1 MADLIVRPHVL
12 SSRDQVEAQIPEGLS
27 VAELVDRFASEQADL
42 STVWIGDAII
52 PREHWR
58 YVRPK
63 DGARVMIAVVPR
75 GGGKKGKGILGM
87 IAMVAVAVVAWYAAP
102 VIAVGMGFTA
112 GGVAASAIAMGI
124 TAIGSLAISAI
135 FKPPMPSSAVT
146 GVADNPAYSM
156 SGQSNQATPYGS
168 VQRVYGRHRIYP
180 RVAAQPLVFVRGG
193 VSWLRAV
200 YDLGYGPLD
209 TEDWRIGDTP
219 IGAYLGARLN
229 IYPSFKAGDALA
241 AYTNDAFYASVGASL
256 NRYEERTYFTAEDTD
271 AVAINLQFPAGIYA
285 IGGNGSLWPD
295 RVPFRVRMQNEAGGG
310 WIDLTG
316 DRLVNAS
323 IMRGWGGVDVGT
335 ASVMFGTNKSE
346 QKPLQAS
353 FEFVLPSRGR
363 WAIAIYHGTVYDPA
377 PDDKRIQECFWEGL
391 QSITYRAPVA
401 PKVPHTI
408 AELEI
413 QATDQING
421 QIQNLNCIATSRLTD
436 WWGGVGAYRS
446 PAVIYWDILTGTAN
460 SRAVSADRVDIAGL
474 QRWHDY
480 CMRTAQ
486 DGQAY
491 SLCDTVIDGTSTV
504 WELLC
509 NVAACGRATPTMRD
523 GKFSVL
529 IDEERTVPVQMFTSR
544 NTTSFSVSKSYADL
558 PHALR
563 VKFIDPDSN
572 WQQRDMV
579 VYDDGYDANSAT
591 RFEEVSSFGVTRA
604 GQAWRDGRYF
614 LAQAKLRRENLS
626 IGVDIENL
634 VCTRGDLVS
643 FAHDVLRSGGVP
655 ARVLEVIAAGH
666 IRLDEALLVEAG
678 AQGYGMRVRNEN
690 YPGGSQVIPATPVYT
705 DGDELILGGSPPT
718 INAGDLVVF
727 GVIDSVT
734 AYYLVK
740 SITPGDD
747 LTASI
752 ELVEQA
758 PGVYHADTGPIPAYK
773 PSADGRPPGDVLLS
787 PVQGLVYAV
796 DYAFADRTPIVTV
809 TLSWQRPAQTS
820 VLWYSVDRYAED
832 GSWVN
837 VGTPTAT
844 ELPVILRMSQ
854 LEIPK
859 DGGLPLKYRVI
870 AITTSGRQTQPAEIS
885 FTLSRNSTP
894 PYDVTGFVYVI
905 EDYSIRLEWNPVSNL
920 DLDGYLVE
928 YIGEG
933 QAPGVAAMA
942 IQEGGL
948 PVFLNATA
956 YRWEMREAGVWKVGI
971 RAHNVLDFYSA
982 ARSEIDVVVLAPNAP
997 ANLAAVVAGPDIVL
1011 TWDESKGSFATD
1023 RYDIYRDG
1031 TFVGSAYL
1039 TVFSEK
1045 LIALGQITYSVVA
1058 VDVATNRS
1066 QASAVSLQVRPPD
1079 AVALQAQVLGNNVLL
1094 RWLNAATTLPI
1105 EYYEIRLGATWESS
1119 IPKANVGNGRAITFF
1134 EEAAGV
1140 YTYWVRARDTAG
1152 NVGEPRS
1159 VTVQMTQP
1167 PDYVL
1172 RYDWN
1177 SHFLDVET
1185 TNVYQEG
1192 TQLWAPI
1199 QTPQTW
1205 EEHFVS
1211 NGWNSPQDQ
1220 VDAGHPLY
1228 FQPSAT
1234 GATLDERFDYGAVQP
1249 PTTVTA
1255 TLTYQTVV
1263 PSVEVVPMLS
1273 YRADEADPWTDLPGV
1288 GQAYITGFRYIKVHY
1303 DFVAD
1308 NSNSLILVTGLNI
1321 KLAVQRKTDEGRA
1334 DCFAADANGTEV
1346 FFNTDFVDVMSIVV
1360 TPNGTEPVLY
1370 AVEFVDTPY
1379 PTSFFVYLFDLDGNR
1394 VDGNVSWTAR
1404 GI

>member
-12 SSRDQVEAQIPEGLS
+12 SSRDQVEAQLPEGLT
-27 VAELVDRFASEQADL
+27 VAEIVDRFAAEQAEL
-42 STVWIGDAII
+42 STVWIGDAIV

-63 DGARVMIAVVPR
+63 QGSRVVIAVVPR
-75 GGGKKGKGILGM
+75 GGGKKGKSILGM

-102 VIAVGMGFTA
+102 VIAVGLGASATGF
-112 GGVAASAIAMGI
+112 AASAIAMGI

-135 FKPPMPSSAVT
+135 FKPPAPSSAVS
-146 GVADNPAYSM
+146 GIADNPAYSL

-219 IGAYLGARLN
+219 IGAYQGVRLN
-229 IYPSFKAGDALA
+229 IYPRFQAGDALQ

-256 NRYEERTYFTAEDTD
+256 NRYEERTFFTADDTD
-271 AVAINLQFPAGIYA
+271 VVVVNLQFPAGIYA
-285 IGGNGSLWPD
+285 IGGDNSLWPD
-295 RVPFRVRMQNEAGGG
+295 RVPIRVRVMNEIGGG
-310 WIDLTG
+310 WIDIAG
-316 DRLVNAS
+316 DRLINAS
-323 IMRGWGGVDVGT
+323 IMRGWGGYDVDTG
-335 ASVMFGTNKSE
+335 SVMFGTNKAE

-353 FEFVLPSRGR
+353 FEFAVPSRGR
-363 WAIAIYHGTVYDPA
+363 WAVALYHGTTYDPA

-391 QSITYRAPVA
+391 QSITYRSPVA

-408 AELEI
+408 AEVEI
-413 QATDQING
+413 QATDQISG
-421 QIQNLNCIATSRLTD
+421 QIQNLNCIATSRITD
-436 WWGGVGAYRS
+436 WWGNENPYRS

-460 SRAVSADRVDIAGL
+460 ARAVTRDRVDIAGL

-480 CMRTAQ
+480 CARAAQ
-486 DGQAY
+486 DGQPY

-504 WELLC
+504 WELLS
-509 NVAACGRATPTMRD
+509 NVAANGRATPTMRD

-544 NTTSFSVSKSYADL
+544 NVTSFSVSKSYSDM

-579 VYDDGYDANSAT
+579 VYDDGYDASNAS
-591 RFEEVSSFGVTRA
+591 RFEDVASFGVTRP

-614 LAQAKLRRENLS
+614 LAQAKLRRENIS

-655 ARVLEVIAAGH
+655 GRVLEVIAPGH
-666 IRLDEALLVEAG
+666 IRLDETLQVEAH
-678 AQGYGMRVRNEN
+678 ATGYGLRVRNEN
-690 YPGGSQVIPATPVYT
+690 YPGGSQVVQATPVFT
-705 DGDELILGGSPPT
+705 DGDELILSGSLPV
-718 INAGDLVVF
+718 INVGDLVVF
-727 GVIDSVT
+727 GIIDSVT
-734 AYYLVK
+734 ANYLVK
-740 SITPGDD
+740 AITPGDD
-747 LTASI
+747 LTAMI

-758 PGVYHADTGPIPAYK
+758 PGVYSADTGPIPPYQ
-773 PSADGRPPGDVLLS
+773 PSADGRPPGDVQLG
-787 PVQGLVYAV
+787 PVQGLVYAI

-820 VLWYSVDRYAED
+820 VLWYSVDRLAED

-844 ELPVILRMSQ
+844 ELPVIARMSQ
-854 LEIPK
+854 IEIPK
-859 DGGLPLKYRVI
+859 IDGLQLQYRVI
-870 AITTSGRQTQPAEIS
+870 AITTSGRQTTPAEIS
-885 FTLSRNSTP
+885 FTLERNSTP

-928 YIGEG
+928 YIGTDPQTLE
-933 QAPGVAAMA
+933 ADKA

-971 RAHNVLDFYSA
+971 RAHNVLDLYSA
-982 ARSEIDVVVLAPNAP
+982 TRADIDVVVLAPSAP
-997 ANLAAVVAGPDIVL
+997 ENFRVEVSGPDAIL
-1011 TWDESKGSFATD
+1011 SWDEVKGSFATD
-1023 RYDIYRDG
+1023 RYDLYRDG
-1031 TFVGSAYL
+1031 VFVGSAYT
-1039 TVFSEK
+1039 TVFSEQV
-1045 LIALGQITYSVVA
+1045 IALGQITYSVIA
-1058 VDVATNRS
+1058 IDVANNRS
-1066 QASAVSLQVRPPD
+1066 DAAAVSLVVLAPSP
-1079 AVALQAQVLGNNVLL
+1079 VTMQAQVLGNNVLL
-1094 RWLNAATTLPI
+1094 RWHNAATTLPI
-1105 EYYEIRLGATWESS
+1105 VYYEIRLGATWESS
-1119 IPKANVGNGRAITFF
+1119 IGKANVGNGRAITFF
-1134 EEAAGV
+1134 EEAAGT
-1140 YTYWVRARDTAG
+1140 YTYWVRAIDTAG
-1152 NVGEPRS
+1152 NAGEPRS
-1159 VTVQMTQP
+1159 ATVQLTQP

-1172 RYDWN
+1172 RYDWDSDFQN
-1177 SHFLDVET
+1177 IET

-1192 TQLWAPI
+1192 MQLWAPI
-1199 QTPQTW
+1199 VSETW
-1205 EEHFVS
+1205 EEHFVT
-1211 NGWNSPQDQ
+1211 NGWSTPQDQ
-1220 VDAGHPLY
+1220 IDAGHPIY
-1228 FQPSAT
+1228 FQPGAASAT
-1234 GATLDERFDYGAVQP
+1234 YDEVFDFGAVQP

-1255 TLTYQTVV
+1255 TLTYQTLYGFVDV
-1263 PSVEVVPMLS
+1263 IPMLS

-1288 GQAYITGFRYIKVHY
+1288 GQAYISGFRYIKVHY
-1303 DFVAD
+1303 DFLPAD
-1308 NSNSLILVTGLNI
+1308 NHSLILITGLNV
-1321 KLAVQRKTDEGRA
+1321 KLAVQRKTDEGQA
-1334 DCFAADANGTEV
+1334 DCFAADPNGTEV
-1346 FFNTDFVDVMSIVV
+1346 FFNTDFVDVTSVIV
-1360 TPNGTEPVLY
+1360 TPNGTVPMLY
-1370 AVEFVDTPY
+1370 AVDFADVPW
-1379 PTSFFVYLFDLDGNR
+1379 PTSFRVYLFDMDGNR
-1394 VDGNVSWTAR
+1394 IDGSVYWTAR
-1404 GI
+1404 GV